1 MGTFE
6 LIFSQDDDRLGGPSG
21 QKRLGSAVLLYNAL
35 WFTRVRWIV
44 VFVFTILGLTGT
56 LMPGRW
62 KNAGLVPPTRWPWVL
77 AGTLIMANIFF
88 YIFTRRLNEDSPNR
102 AVEANIWLQIIVDL
116 IVVTVMVHM
125 IGSTITFIAFT
136 YLFHIALACIFFP
149 QKYSLLV
156 TLLAAFLYIFTV
168 VLEILEVLPAAGVL
182 TETTRLYKQGPHMVM
197 IIAGSAV
204 FVWLVVWYF
213 ISSLSTAVRKRDQ
226 QLATANAQ
234 LIKADE
240 EKTQKMLI
248 TTHELKA
255 PFAGIESNIQVLK
268 YQFWNEIPESVKE
281 LINRIDV
288 RAQTLRERI
297 TQILVLGDLKTRPT
311 GEKLSEP
318 VDLKSVMD
326 TVIENINEKAMERNV
341 ILDVNVPS
349 TSALGNKED
358 LRILFSNLVTNAIV
372 YSNEGGRVKISTKQ
386 VEDEVLL
393 SVSDYGIG
401 IRDDALP
408 HIFEEYYRTKEASKF
423 NKMSTGLGL
432 SIVKE
437 IVRNLGL
444 RMRVTSK
451 EEEGTTFEVAIPVTG
466 MPHSRLV

>member
-311 GEKLSEP
+311 DEKLSEP

-451 EEEGTTFEVAIPVTG
+451 EEEGTTFEVAIPVAG

>member
-1 MGTFE
+1 
-6 LIFSQDDDRLGGPSG
+6 
-21 QKRLGSAVLLYNAL
+21 
-35 WFTRVRWIV
+35 RWIV

-408 HIFEEYYRTKEASKF
+408 HIFEEYY
-423 NKMSTGLGL
+423 
-432 SIVKE
+432 
-437 IVRNLGL
+437 
-444 RMRVTSK
+444 
-451 EEEGTTFEVAIPVTG
+451 
-466 MPHSRLV
+466 

>member
-451 EEEGTTFEVAIPVTG
+451 EEEGTTFEVAIPVAG

>member
-311 GEKLSEP
+311 DEKLSEP